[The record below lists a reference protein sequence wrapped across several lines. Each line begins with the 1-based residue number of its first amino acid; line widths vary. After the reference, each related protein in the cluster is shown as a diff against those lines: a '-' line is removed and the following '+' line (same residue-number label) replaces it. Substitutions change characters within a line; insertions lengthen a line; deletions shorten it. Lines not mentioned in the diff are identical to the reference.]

1 MSAAFDIPG
10 FLRENR
16 HTASVATVTP
26 LGRPALATMWFV
38 LAEGR
43 FWFHTPTSGARASPF
58 LTAAEHGHEV
68 AAMVA
73 TFDPPINV
81 RQVRVTG
88 PARLEPPDSTRVR
101 SIYKRYLDAWSD
113 AWEAQACSD
122 ELQLWSLEPERG
134 MAVHYPGLENTEPV
148 RWSTPPNWLR

>member
-10 FLRENR
+10 FLREPR

-26 LGRPALATMWFV
+26 RGRPALATMWFE

-43 FWFHTPTSGARASPF
+43 FWFHTPTSGVRPSPF

-73 TFDPPINV
+73 TFDPPADV

-88 PARLEPPDSTRVR
+88 PARLEPPEPTRVR
-101 SIYKRYLDAWSD
+101 SIYERYLDAWSE
-113 AWEAQACSD
+113 AWEAQASSD
-122 ELQLWSLEPERG
+122 DLQLWSLAPERG

-148 RWSTPPNWLR
+148 RWSTQPNWIR